1 MLHRSST
8 SGKWCVPES
17 TVTSSREMYA
27 LVNKRSSTR
36 IPEYMLTDELRA
48 LLAPH
53 YEDHPWLYWSNMQAA
68 SWR

>member
-1 MLHRSST
+1 
-8 SGKWCVPES
+8 
-17 TVTSSREMYA
+17 MYA